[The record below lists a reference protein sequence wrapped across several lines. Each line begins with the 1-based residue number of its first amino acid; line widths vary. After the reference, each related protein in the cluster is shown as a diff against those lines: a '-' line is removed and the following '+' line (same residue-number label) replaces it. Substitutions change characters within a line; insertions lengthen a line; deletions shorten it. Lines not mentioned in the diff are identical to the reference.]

1 MWSFMG
7 QTVEDRSHI
16 TRSSVKSIFA
26 LFILYQVKLCT
37 LNSFLSFSHLLWR
50 FLKVA
55 TRVNN
60 NKRTFVRILSKD
72 FAIYSFISLVTPTLR
87 PIIFQSNLV
96 ILNCHYQ
103 LLLWVPGCFC
113 YLITFE
119 VFKGV
124 RSTNIFDQCDDS
136 SPTSGF

>member
-60 NKRTFVRILSKD
+60 NKRTFVRILSQEGED
-72 FAIYSFISLVTPTLR
+72 ERLCYLFFYFACNSNIEANNISV
-87 PIIFQSNLV
+87 QSRHSQLPLSV
-96 ILNCHYQ
+96 AIVGAW
-103 LLLWVPGCFC
+103 LLLLSYHVRGIQGCAK
-113 YLITFE
+113 YQYIRS
-119 VFKGV
+119 V
-124 RSTNIFDQCDDS
+124 R
-136 SPTSGF
+136 